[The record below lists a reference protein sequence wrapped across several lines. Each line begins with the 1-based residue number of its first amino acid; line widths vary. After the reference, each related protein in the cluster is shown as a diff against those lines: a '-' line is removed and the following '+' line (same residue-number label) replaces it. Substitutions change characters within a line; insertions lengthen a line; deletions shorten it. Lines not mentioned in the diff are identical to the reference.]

1 MKKLLLLSAL
11 GLALMM
17 PATSQAAALSAAE
30 ARAAGKSL
38 PNEAK
43 HRARCSA
50 CFTCGGRF
58 PVFSGSLR
66 VPAPSLVF
74 ERGSRCSGDP
84 RIIQDSIPFICC
96 NRG

>member
-17 PATSQAAALSAAE
+17 PATSQAAALTDKAA
-30 ARAAGKSL
+30 AATKGVDIS
-38 PNEAK
+38 K
-43 HRARCSA
+43 HRPRCSA
-50 CFTCGGRF
+50 CFTCGGSF

-66 VPAPSLVF
+66 VPSPSLVV
-74 ERGSRCSGDP
+74 ERGSRCSGSP
-84 RIIQDSIPFICC
+84 RTIQDSIPFICC

>member
-17 PATSQAAALSAAE
+17 PATSQAAALTDKAA
-30 ARAAGKSL
+30 AAATKGVDIS
-38 PNEAK
+38 K
-43 HRARCSA
+43 HRPRCSA
-50 CFTCGGRF
+50 CFTCGGSF

-66 VPAPSLVF
+66 VPSPSLVV
-74 ERGSRCSGDP
+74 ERGSRCSGSP
-84 RIIQDSIPFICC
+84 RTIQDSIPFICC